1 MIAVDRDA
9 LLCDLA
15 ETYRIYDFRALP
27 VETLAAFSFGLREN
41 SRIKRKLNGI
51 EDVDELAIY
60 AAIADNLTAIRCAL
74 RGQDPEKQFYFQA
87 EMYVKKDKTESKPI
101 YKFASSE
108 EFKEIWN
115 NG

>member
-1 MIAVDRDA
+1 MIAIDRDA

-15 ETYRIYDFRALP
+15 ETYGIFDLNALP
-27 VETLAAFSFGLREN
+27 VGTLAALSFGLREN

-51 EDVDELAIY
+51 NEVDELALL
-60 AAIADNLTAIRCAL
+60 ALIADNLTSIRCVL
-74 RGQDPEKQFYFQA
+74 RGQDPAQEYFVQTDL
-87 EMYVKKDKTESKPI
+87 YVKKPVQEAKPM

>member
-15 ETYRIYDFRALP
+15 ETYRIYDFNALP

-51 EDVDELAIY
+51 EDVDELALF
-60 AAIADNLTAIRCAL
+60 ASIADNLTANRCAL
-74 RGQDPEKQFYFQA
+74 RGQDPEKEFYFQN
-87 EMYVKKDKTESKPI
+87 EIFVKQDVTESKPI

-108 EFKEIWN
+108 DFKEIWN
-115 NG
+115 NV